1 MNNESGLSIKKP
13 VSVFKKSLTFNFNDI
28 SKALGKAGVDFA
40 FGKWDSVAADAVDA
54 LGALGLAAGAEEIA
68 WLFVCR
74 SLFQAMKNL
83 VDEKKELESHKFNF
97 KLLETQINEALKNSS
112 LSINKKFFEHPEK
125 DKILGV
131 IQPAFTQWLIHSG
144 LREVEAK
151 AISQRLPIYFAAAL
165 HEEWGSRPKDY
176 AVLQEKLDTPFT
188 QANER
193 LQAWLRY
200 STLLQKQVEEPMFGE
215 AFSLKQVFVPLRAYY
230 NRKVEKQKDEDL
242 EERIGSSRQF
252 ERVVVELEAEL
263 EDWLSKAKR
272 DDAIR
277 LISGGP
283 GSGKSSLTKMFAAKV
298 AEKGSIRVLFIPLH
312 HFEPS
317 DDLIDAVG
325 KFVKFDRILPENP
338 LEAEHRE
345 ERLLIIFD
353 GLDELAMQGKI
364 AEKTA
369 QDFVV
374 EVQRKLERFNQHKT
388 CVQVLISGR
397 EVVVQA
403 NETAFR
409 KEGQILYVLPYF
421 LPEHDRKQ
429 QYVDTKKLLQQDQRQ
444 LWWKR
449 YGKASG
455 RGYTCLPPDLNQ
467 GNLTEITAQPLLNYL
482 VALSLK
488 RGVLKFSEE
497 TNLNA
502 VYADLLKA
510 IYERGWAADQH
521 VAIKGIEEKDFVR
534 LLEEIALASWHG
546 NGRTTTVKEIESHC
560 DKSRMKDLLTR
571 FQTGCQEDYKASV
584 TRLFTAFYFRQS
596 GNDNSGEKTFEF
608 THKSFGEY
616 LTAKRIVREVRLIH
630 KKLEDRQTDPDE
642 GWDEREA
649 LQRWAILCGSSAMDE
664 YLFKFVLDE
673 VRLQHLQDSSD
684 VAKWQQTFC
693 HLIGFMLRHG
703 MPMERLDLRPNFQE
717 HNRQACNSEDS
728 LLAILGVFSRLTK
741 NLSKINFLSRYAFG
755 TLIARLQG
763 QRTGVSNPMSF
774 YCLSYLDLSRC
785 ILYMRDFYEADF
797 RGSNLQ
803 FSELTFANL
812 LRANL
817 EGANLE
823 GANLEEAN
831 LEGANLEGANLQ
843 GANLRNANLPGAHLL
858 GAHLP
863 GANLERAKLIEVDL
877 EGANLQ
883 GANLERAKLIE
894 ANLQGA
900 NLLGANLE
908 GAKLIETNLRGANL
922 EGANLEGAKLIE
934 ANLQGANLQGA
945 NLQGAKLQGA
955 KLIEANL
962 QGANLQGANLE
973 GTILEGE
980 ITGETPIR

>member
-40 FGKWDSVAADAVDA
+40 FGKWDSLAADAVDA

-83 VDEKKELESHKFNF
+83 VDEKTELKSEKFDF
-97 KLLETQINEALKNSS
+97 KLLQTQINDALANSS
-112 LSINKKFFEHPEK
+112 LSLNKKFFQHPEK

-131 IQPAFTQWLIHSG
+131 IQPAFTQWLIHSD
-144 LREVEAK
+144 LIEVEAK

-200 STLLQKQVEEPMFGE
+200 STWLQKQVEEPMFGE
-215 AFSLKQVFVPLRAYY
+215 AFSLKQVFVT
-230 NRKVEKQKDEDL
+230 QKDEHL

-252 ERVVVELEAEL
+252 ERIVVELEAEL

-298 AEKGSIRVLFIPLH
+298 AEKGNIRVLFIPLH

-325 KFVKFDRILPENP
+325 KFVKFDLLLPYNP

-345 ERLLIIFD
+345 DRLLIIFD

-369 QDFVV
+369 QDFVR
-374 EVQRKLERFNQHKT
+374 EVQRKVERFNQHKT

-409 KEGQILYVLPYF
+409 KEGQIFYVLPYF
-421 LPEHDRKQ
+421 LPEDECKQ
-429 QYVDTKKLLQQDQRQ
+429 HYVDTKKLLQQDQRQ

-455 RGYTCLPPDLNQ
+455 SGYTGLPPELNQ

-510 IYERGWAADQH
+510 IYERGWATDQH

-534 LLEEIALASWHG
+534 ILEEIALASWHG
-546 NGRTTTVKEIESHC
+546 NGRTTTVKEIQNHC
-560 DKSRMKDLLTR
+560 DNSGLKKLLTI
-571 FQTGCQEDYKASV
+571 FQRGFQDDSKASV
-584 TRLFTAFYFRQS
+584 TRLLTAFYFRQS

-616 LTAKRIVREVRLIH
+616 LTARRIVREVRLIH
-630 KKLEDRQTDPDE
+630 KKLEDRQTDPDD

-649 LQRWAILCGSSAMDE
+649 LKRWAILCGSSAMDE

-673 VRLQHLQDSSD
+673 VRLQHLQDSSH

-693 HLIGFMLRHG
+693 DLIGFMLRHG
-703 MPMERLDLRPNFQE
+703 MPMELLDPRPNFQE
-717 HNRQACNSEDS
+717 ENRQARNSEDS
-728 LLAILGVFSRLTK
+728 LLAILGVFNLLTK
-741 NLSKINFLSRYAFG
+741 NLAKINFPSLDAFG
-755 TLIARLQG
+755 TLLARLQG
-763 QRTGVSNPMSF
+763 QRTRGSNLMSF
-774 YCLSYLDLSRC
+774 YCLSYLDISGC
-785 ILYMRDFYEADF
+785 ILYIRDFYNADL

-803 FSELTFANL
+803 LSKLPWANL
-812 LRANL
+812 QWANL

-823 GANLEEAN
+823 GANLE
-831 LEGANLEGANLQ
+831 GANLQ
-843 GANLRNANLPGAHLL
+843 W
-858 GAHLP
+858 
-863 GANLERAKLIEVDL
+863 AKLIK
-877 EGANLQ
+877 ANLQ
-883 GANLERAKLIE
+883 E
-894 ANLQGA
+894 AILQEAILKG
-900 NLLGANLE
+900 
-908 GAKLIETNLRGANL
+908 
-922 EGANLEGAKLIE
+922 

-945 NLQGAKLQGA
+945 NLQGANFQGANLQGA
-955 KLIEANL
+955 NLQWAHLQRAMLIEADLQGADLQGADLQGAMLQWAHFQEANLQRANLQGADLQGANL
-962 QGANLQGANLE
+962 QGANLQGANLRGANLEEANLE
-973 GTILEGE
+973 GAILEETILEGE
-980 ITGETPIR
+980 ITRETPIR